1 MRPTLLLSA
10 ALAIGLIFAG
20 MTLAAQE
27 ANTWK
32 LSSALTASAEVPKP
46 TGVPSGAKGTFTGTA
61 AENTAGGARLAW
73 QLKFSKLS
81 GAAAAA
87 HIHIGKAGKAGNVMV
102 ALCGPCKNGKKGT
115 ANVTKA
121 QLATIKAGR
130 AYVNL
135 HTAKNAAGEIR
146 GQVKAKA
153 VDVGLATAGS
163 APAATT
169 AARRR
174 SAAGSVSVST

>member
-20 MTLAAQE
+20 LTLAAQE

-32 LSSALTASAEVPKP
+32 LNSTLTASAEVPKP
-46 TGVPSGAKGTFTGTA
+46 TGVLAGAKGTFTGTA
-61 AENTAGGARLAW
+61 VENTSGGAKIRW

-81 GAAAAA
+81 GAAVQA

-121 QLATIKAGR
+121 QLATIRAGR
-130 AYVNL
+130 TYVNI
-135 HTAKNAAGEIR
+135 HTAKNAAGR
-146 GQVKAKA
+146 F
-153 VDVGLATAGS
+153 
-163 APAATT
+163 
-169 AARRR
+169 AAR
-174 SAAGSVSVST
+174 